1 MVKRMNGIGFTNQ
14 INRTHTQYSN
24 AIKSISTGSRLSSA
38 SFGASD
44 YAISIRTESNIG
56 TKIQAKN
63 NAQTINAM
71 ISTAAGG
78 IESTVSALSSLREQ
92 LLGMS
97 NGTNNDSDI
106 SAISDSVKQTLRT
119 VDENSKIQ
127 FNGMNILDGSRSVT
141 IQEDNGYD
149 NLNMPNM
156 SLYGLGLVGND
167 GESVLDLTNQS
178 GISNAID
185 VVDNALDVAL
195 GHAASIGSLQ
205 NGLDFAISNQD
216 TIIEHEMYANS
227 INSDANIAEEVTK
240 LKSAETQNQL
250 AMYAMTMHN
259 HNRYDV
265 LKLLGQ

>member
-1 MVKRMNGIGFTNQ
+1 MNGINFINQ
-14 INRTHTQYSN
+14 INRTNTQYNN
-24 AIKSISTGSRLSSA
+24 AVRNISTGSRLSSA

-44 YAISIRTESNIG
+44 YSISIRTESNIG

-97 NGTNNDSDI
+97 NGTNHNSDI
-106 SAISDSVKQTLRT
+106 SAISDSVHQTLQT
-119 VDENSKIQ
+119 IDENSKIQ
-127 FNGMNILDGSRSVT
+127 YNGMNILDGSRS
-141 IQEDNGYD
+141 IAMQSDNGYQ
-149 NLNMPNM
+149 NIEMPDI
-156 SLYGLGLVGND
+156 SLHGLGLVGED
-167 GESVLDLTNQS
+167 GESTLNLTSQS
-178 GISNAID
+178 GINNALD
-185 VVDNALDVAL
+185 VVDNSLDVAL
-195 GHAASIGSLQ
+195 GHAATIGAMHNSLD
-205 NGLDFAISNQD
+205 LSISNQD
-216 TIIEHEMYANS
+216 AVIENEMYANS
-227 INSDANIAEEVTK
+227 INGDADIAEEITK

-250 AMYAMTMHN
+250 AMYAATMYN